1 MTSRLT
7 NILLTCSI
15 VFSVASLIM
24 SVLQYPFTHAA
35 IDVSNMIALVGIC
48 TTIIVCTNLYD
59 SIAVKSIVKQ
69 QVLLQAQVKEIKS
82 ASYKMRVYY
91 LIAGGLGLSSKQP
104 FYVAIRFH
112 EALTIALSNDD
123 GDLSEVCAQNI
134 ETVVAYIRNNKTSVS
149 HDWDLANETDWR
161 DLQKI
166 PDSQFS
172 SFLSKRIEDAYGNI
186 ATIVGE
192 HFSKSKK

>member
-1 MTSRLT
+1 
-7 NILLTCSI
+7 
-15 VFSVASLIM
+15 M

-91 LIAGGLGLSSKQP
+91 LIAGGLALFYKRP
-104 FYVAIRFH
+104 FYVASRFH
-112 EALTIALSNDD
+112 EALIIALTNDD
-123 GDLSEVCAQNI
+123 VELSKICVENI
-134 ETVVAYIRNNKTSVS
+134 EAVAVYIDSKETSANL
-149 HDWDLANETDWR
+149 DWAVAKKIKWST
-161 DLQKI
+161 LQEI
-166 PDSQFS
+166 PDSRLS
-172 SFLSKRIEDAYGNI
+172 SFLSKRVEDAYSNI
-186 ATIVGE
+186 ATIVGN
-192 HFSKSKK
+192 HFSKE